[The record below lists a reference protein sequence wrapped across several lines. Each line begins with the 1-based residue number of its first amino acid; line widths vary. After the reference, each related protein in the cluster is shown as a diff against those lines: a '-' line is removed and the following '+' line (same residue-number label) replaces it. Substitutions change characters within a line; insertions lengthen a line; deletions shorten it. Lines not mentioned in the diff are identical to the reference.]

1 MSFLDIPAE
10 NSLVSSANKG
20 RVKKSERESK
30 IRIFILL
37 VLPSIFETV
46 NPEQLSTISE
56 MGLSFPMGA
65 RQKRTKFDKIRF
77 QRDPS
82 KNWDKEIRDEILAYT
97 EVGKRKKVRSF
108 MFTLLQSRLGRFRIL
123 AFLEGVSFLTILFVT
138 MPLKYLYQNPE
149 PNKIVGLVHG
159 LLFLLY
165 LIELFQV
172 KVELEWKLKK
182 TFLAAL
188 ASVIPFGTFWAEKYL
203 YLKTD
208 EDDVKNQN

>member
-1 MSFLDIPAE
+1 
-10 NSLVSSANKG
+10 
-20 RVKKSERESK
+20 
-30 IRIFILL
+30 
-37 VLPSIFETV
+37 
-46 NPEQLSTISE
+46 
-56 MGLSFPMGA
+56 
-65 RQKRTKFDKIRF
+65 
-77 QRDPS
+77 
-82 KNWDKEIRDEILAYT
+82 
-97 EVGKRKKVRSF
+97 

-203 YLKTD
+203 YLKTV